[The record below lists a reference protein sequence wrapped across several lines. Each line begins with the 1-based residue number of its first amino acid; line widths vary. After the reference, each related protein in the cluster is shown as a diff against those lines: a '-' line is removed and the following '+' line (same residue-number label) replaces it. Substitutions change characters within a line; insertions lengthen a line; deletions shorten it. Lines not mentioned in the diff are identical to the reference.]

1 MATFRKRNGRWNVR
15 IRSNHH
21 RTISKTFINK
31 DDAIKY
37 ARETEAKIQRRLFE
51 DLEQASQITLEGI
64 IDPISGPRNSSKN
77 VNMDPNFIKSIS
89 CANIKYQNEGYL
101 NYLF

>member
-15 IRSNHH
+15 IRSNYH

-37 ARETEAKIQRRLFE
+37 ARQTEAKIQRGLFE
-51 DLEQASQITLEGI
+51 DLKQASQITLRELLI
-64 IDPISGPRNSSKN
+64 QYRD
-77 VNMDPNFIKSIS
+77 
-89 CANIKYQNEGYL
+89 
-101 NYLF
+101 

>member
-37 ARETEAKIQRRLFE
+37 ARETEAKIQRAGAL
-51 DLEQASQITLEGI
+51 QISE
-64 IDPISGPRNSSKN
+64 PRNPAEK
-77 VNMDPNFIKSIS
+77 KSW
-89 CANIKYQNEGYL
+89 A
-101 NYLF
+101 